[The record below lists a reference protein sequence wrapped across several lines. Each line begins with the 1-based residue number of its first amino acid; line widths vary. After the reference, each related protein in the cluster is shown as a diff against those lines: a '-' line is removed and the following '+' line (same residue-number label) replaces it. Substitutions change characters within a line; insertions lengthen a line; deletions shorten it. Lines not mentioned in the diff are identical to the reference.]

1 LPGHETAAEHY
12 FAVVYA
18 KAVGLAGALAA
29 AGGLLAPRADEGDDL
44 GN

>member
-1 LPGHETAAEHY
+1 LPGPETAAEHY